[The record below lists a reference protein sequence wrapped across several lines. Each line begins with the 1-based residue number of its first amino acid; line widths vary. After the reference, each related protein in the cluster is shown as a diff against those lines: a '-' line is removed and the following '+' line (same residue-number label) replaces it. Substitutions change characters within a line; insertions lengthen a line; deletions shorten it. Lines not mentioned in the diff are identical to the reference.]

1 MIIILL
7 QLYIAISCTGRFF
20 SLDFIGK
27 FTNMVSKWPGST
39 HDSHLFRTSN
49 IHNRLEGND
58 FENGVL
64 IGDSGYAC
72 LPYLMTPYPEPKTQ
86 CDKRM

>member
-58 FENGVL
+58 FENGVRRQWVCMPT
-64 IGDSGYAC
+64 ISYDP
-72 LPYLMTPYPEPKTQ
+72 LPRTQ
-86 CDKRM
+86 NPV